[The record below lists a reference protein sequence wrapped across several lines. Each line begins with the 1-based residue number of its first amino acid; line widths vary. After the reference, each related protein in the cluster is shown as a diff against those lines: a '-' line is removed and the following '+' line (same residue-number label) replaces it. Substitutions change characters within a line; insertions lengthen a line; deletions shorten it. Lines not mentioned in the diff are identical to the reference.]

1 MIADYQQSEASMNN
15 INYQIEEG
23 AATQHI
29 NNQPTVKSKTEVL
42 PEEST
47 SRKRHFLVGEEVGFP
62 NYAGEPTS
70 MGKKPL

>member
-1 MIADYQQSEASMNN
+1 MIADNQQSEASMNN

-23 AATQHI
+23 ASTQHI

-47 SRKRHFLVGEEVGFP
+47 SRKRHFLVD
-62 NYAGEPTS
+62 
-70 MGKKPL
+70 